1 MKTITNRI
9 PSSVF
14 IIAVFITLFTNLSFA
29 QLKDNTLSNYS
40 GVRELFYADPLI
52 FYDKDSSNGRL
63 DLYVEIPYDG
73 LQFKKDAATK
83 DLTASV
89 SYTVKVSNE
98 LNQVVV
104 NETYTE
110 NINIT
115 SSDAKSYKDDSKY
128 LVQSFPLSIGSYT
141 SAITFKD
148 NNSKKEFTKNY
159 TFKVVDNSG
168 SSVFTSDMMIVSNYE
183 IQASGKKKITPSVN
197 NNLGVMKNFYV
208 FFEVYN
214 KKNENQDVNFTY
226 SVVDNK
232 NTSVILQTNKYTLLP
247 GANKIIEKLSTE
259 NIVIGDFKL
268 ELKDKATGK
277 VLESKNI
284 SNRWTDFPIA
294 IKDIDVAIS
303 QLQYIATSDE
313 MDKLKSGKSSADKE
327 KKFIEFWK
335 KKDPS
340 PSTPRNELMVEY
352 YNRIKIA
359 NERYSNYR
367 DGWKT
372 DMGMVFIIYGNPS
385 SVDRHPFENQTKPY
399 EVWQYYDI
407 NRQFVFVDD
416 SGFGDYRLI
425 TPIYDDFNNKVR

>member
-1 MKTITNRI
+1 MKFR
-9 PSSVF
+9 P
-14 IIAVFITLFTNLSFA
+14 AE
-29 QLKDNTLSNYS
+29 
-40 GVRELFYADPLI
+40 R
-52 FYDKDSSNGRL
+52 
-63 DLYVEIPYDG
+63 
-73 LQFKKDAATK
+73 
-83 DLTASV
+83 
-89 SYTVKVSNE
+89 
-98 LNQVVV
+98 
-104 NETYTE
+104 
-110 NINIT
+110 
-115 SSDAKSYKDDSKY
+115 
-128 LVQSFPLSIGSYT
+128 
-141 SAITFKD
+141 
-148 NNSKKEFTKNY
+148 
-159 TFKVVDNSG
+159 
-168 SSVFTSDMMIVSNYE
+168 
-183 IQASGKKKITPSVN
+183 KKITPSVN